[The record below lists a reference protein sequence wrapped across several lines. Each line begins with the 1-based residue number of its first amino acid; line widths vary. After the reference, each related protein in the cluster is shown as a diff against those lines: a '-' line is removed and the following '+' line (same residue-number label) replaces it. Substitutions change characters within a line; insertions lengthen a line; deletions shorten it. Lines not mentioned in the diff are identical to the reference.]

1 MKQGALI
8 AFVLAL
14 APGPL
19 LADPAAASDLA
30 LKDGRVLHHASV
42 LRDEGEGVVIR
53 ADEGLVK
60 VSRDLLPEAPAGAPQ
75 LKAPESAAPSGPAP
89 LVMRPFNPDQAP
101 AEPPPAPPPATPTAK
116 PASPAP
122 QRPKPAANPVY
133 KGCTITSYQVKP
145 YQGVLGCVQVVVSNP
160 TDQIVI
166 LRPWDFACVTAEG
179 ARHVGRNIITDGYPP
194 HLKRR
199 EVVPQQGEINDIVT
213 FTDTALDNPVVV
225 WSH

>member
-1 MKQGALI
+1 MKHGALI
-8 AFVLAL
+8 AVVLAL
-14 APGPL
+14 ASGPL
-19 LADPAAASDLA
+19 RADPSSGGDLA

-42 LRDEGEGVVIR
+42 LRDEGDGLVIR

-60 VSRDLLPEAPAGAPQ
+60 VARDLLPEAPADSPQ
-75 LKAPESAAPSGPAP
+75 VRVPDRADTAP

-101 AEPPPAPPPATPTAK
+101 ADSPAAPVPVPSKPPAK

-122 QRPKPAANPVY
+122 QRPRPAASPEY
-133 KGCTITSYQVKP
+133 KGCTIASFQVKA
-145 YQGVLGCVQVVVSNP
+145 YQGVLGCVEVVVRNP

-199 EVVPQQGEINDIVT
+199 EVVPQQGEIDDIVT